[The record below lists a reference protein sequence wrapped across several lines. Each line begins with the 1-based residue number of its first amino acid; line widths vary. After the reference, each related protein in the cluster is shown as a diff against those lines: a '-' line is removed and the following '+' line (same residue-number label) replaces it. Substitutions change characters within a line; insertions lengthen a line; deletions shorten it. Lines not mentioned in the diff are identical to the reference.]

1 MLGQGSPGT
10 KLVAVLLIALMALG
24 SVMMWLGVPFLWI
37 YGVSQSVETSQP
49 QMGPY
54 VLLLFGIPVSMVIV
68 GKLLGRLNRLY
79 GDVTDT
85 TPEVKV
91 VLPWHRSMRG
101 ERDAG
106 HPRTVLD
113 VVMVLSVATAV
124 TLMGI
129 WFFFF
134 AEGGGI

>member
-1 MLGQGSPGT
+1 MLGTESTGT
-10 KLVAVLLIALMALG
+10 KIVAVMLIALMGVG
-24 SVMMWLGVPFLWI
+24 SILMWVGVPFLWI
-37 YGVSQSVETSQP
+37 WGVSQSVETSQP
-49 QMGPY
+49 TLGPY
-54 VLLLFGIPVSMVIV
+54 VLLLFGIPASMVVV

-79 GDVTDT
+79 GEVTRT
-85 TPEVKV
+85 TPEVRV

-113 VVMVLSVATAV
+113 VVMVVSVSLALLT
-124 TLMGI
+124 MGV

>member
-1 MLGQGSPGT
+1 MLGSGSFGA
-10 KLVAVLLIALMALG
+10 KFLAVLLIALMAIG
-24 SVMMWLGVPFLWI
+24 SVLMWLGVPLLWI
-37 YGVSQSVETSQP
+37 YFVSQSVKSSQP
-49 QMGPY
+49 SMGPY
-54 VLLLFGIPVSMVIV
+54 VLLLFGIPASMVVV
-68 GKLLGRLNRLY
+68 GKLLGRLNRVY
-79 GDVTDT
+79 GEVTNT

-106 HPRTVLD
+106 HPRTILD
-113 VVMVLSVATAV
+113 VVMVLSVGAAM

-134 AEGGGI
+134 AKGGGI

>member
-1 MLGQGSPGT
+1 MLGSGSPVT
-10 KLVAVLLIALMALG
+10 KVVAILLIALMAVG
-24 SVMMWLGVPFLWI
+24 SILMWLGVPFLWI
-37 YGVSQSVETSQP
+37 YGVSQSVESSQP

-54 VLLLFGIPVSMVIV
+54 VLLLFGIPASMVVV
-68 GKLLGRLNRLY
+68 GKLLGRLNRIY
-79 GDVTDT
+79 GEVTDT

-106 HPRTVLD
+106 HPRTILD
-113 VVMVLSVATAV
+113 VVMVLSVAMAM